1 MNAVTDKYEGLK
13 AYLTGMGRTRPEA
26 LAFIA
31 EFGDWP
37 RLALQEIERRAMVVL
52 AGLPDDE
59 VVAIAGSEVNLR
71 QLARQVQA
79 EFGKE
84 Q

>member
-1 MNAVTDKYEGLK
+1 MNTVTDKFEGLR
-13 AYLTGMGRTRPEA
+13 AYLTGMGRTNPDA

-37 RLALQEIERRAMVVL
+37 RLALQEIERRSTAFL

-59 VVAIAGSEVNLR
+59 VVAIAGGEVNLR
-71 QLARQVQA
+71 ELARQVQS
-79 EFGKE
+79 EIDKE
-84 Q
+84 H